1 MRRRLLSLTLFSWL
15 ACAAPALAQAHSF
28 ADWAVIV
35 VAGDWRAHSGEPSK
49 VFDNARKDLSQAFVQ
64 AGFSPA
70 NIRQFSVHDAG
81 WGGTFKS
88 DPDTI
93 QTQLEHLTR
102 TATGG
107 CLIYFT
113 SHGSPDGIVM
123 DDRVWPPGPMT
134 ELVTDDC
141 GARPTVVVISACF
154 SGQFVEP
161 LAAPNR
167 MVLTAARPDRTSFG
181 CGEEDHYTFFDDCV
195 LTAMPGAHDF
205 ADLARTAQA
214 CVARKEAAFY
224 VSEPSEPQLDIG
236 PTLLAALPL
245 YAFAK
250 PPAPLS
256 RAAAA
261 P

>member
-1 MRRRLLSLTLFSWL
+1 VLRRLMSLTLFGWL
-15 ACAAPALAQAHSF
+15 ACAAPTLAQTHGF

-35 VAGDWRAHSGEPSK
+35 VAGDWRAESGEPSK

-64 AGFSPA
+64 AGFSPG
-70 NIRQFSVHDAG
+70 NIRQFSVHEAG
-81 WGGTFKS
+81 WGGAFKS

-93 QTQLEHLTR
+93 QAQLEDLTR

-107 CLIYFT
+107 CLLYFT
-113 SHGSPDGIVM
+113 SHGSPDGVVI
-123 DDRVWPPGPMT
+123 DDRVWQPGPVT
-134 ELVTDDC
+134 ALVTDSC

-161 LAAPNR
+161 LSAPNR

-181 CGEEDHYTFFDDCV
+181 CGQEDHYTFFDDCV
-195 LTAMPGAHDF
+195 LASMPGAHDF
-205 ADLARTAQA
+205 ADLARATQA
-214 CVARKEAAFY
+214 CVARKEAGLY

-236 PTLLAALPL
+236 PVLRTTLPL

-250 PPAPLS
+250 PAAPLS
-256 RAAAA
+256 REARA